1 MIDMRLPAILLYGKK
16 EHLNHQIHLPG
27 EENQVKQNQAQFVRR
42 IYLNNKL
49 IFTTSF
55 AVFNKWQQSLFNTAL
70 RSNSGQR
77 INCPQKLK
85 NVSFT
90 VL

>member
-1 MIDMRLPAILLYGKK
+1 MSRSKSTLSTLKHDRYAFTSYTTVWNK

-27 EENQVKQNQAQFVRR
+27 EENQVKQNQAQFVPK

-55 AVFNKWQQSLFNTAL
+55 AVFNK
-70 RSNSGQR
+70 
-77 INCPQKLK
+77 
-85 NVSFT
+85 
-90 VL
+90 